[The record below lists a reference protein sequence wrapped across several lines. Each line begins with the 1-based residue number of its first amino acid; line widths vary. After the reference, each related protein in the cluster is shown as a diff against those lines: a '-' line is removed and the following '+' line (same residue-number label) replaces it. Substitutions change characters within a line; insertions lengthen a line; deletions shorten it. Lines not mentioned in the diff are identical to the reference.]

1 MVNTVRNLTN
11 VAVVVPAQG
20 QLIFCFLADI
30 DIFLLLYI
38 VKLLF
43 LLFIVTSM
51 WLLEPR

>member
-1 MVNTVRNLTN
+1 MVNTMRDLTN

-20 QLIFCFLADI
+20 QFIFCFLADI
-30 DIFLLLYI
+30 DTFLLLYI
-38 VKLLF
+38 VNLLF